1 MTIDFAGLISRLRR
15 RLGPSGILTEL
26 VDTDPYC
33 EDWRRL
39 YHGRTPAVM
48 RPANTQEVA
57 DVVRL
62 CAEARAPLVPMGGN
76 TSMVGGAAVSED
88 GSQLILSLQRMSRV
102 RGIDPVD
109 MTMEIEAGVT
119 LKAAQ
124 LAAEEAGCLL
134 PLSISSE
141 GSAQIGGVLAT
152 NAGGNN
158 TVRYGNARD
167 LVLGLEVVLPDGQV
181 WNGLRRLHKDNTG
194 YCLRQLFVGSEGTL
208 GIITAAVLKLF
219 PRPREIEVALCAVA
233 SPEAA
238 LKLFQACQ
246 HHDPA
251 AIQAFEYMSGAGM
264 VLVERFILDAKP
276 PLAAPAPHYV
286 LLELATPRE
295 GAGLRGALEA
305 LLGQAMEQGIVTDAV
320 IAESGAQRAAIWKL
334 REEHSEA
341 QKRAGASVKNDISVP
356 VSRVPELIRRAT
368 EICERLVPGIRCV
381 PFGHLGD
388 GNIHFNLV
396 QPEGADGAAFL
407 ARDHE
412 LMDAVNE
419 IVRDLD
425 GSFSAEHGIG
435 RLKPYMMPDWRGGAE
450 LELMRRIKAALD
462 PPGCSTRA
470 RCCPDDRPRNRNQPL
485 HHRRLRR
492 RHPLRRRRHPRQRRR
507 CACAA
512 RRFRRAYRGRRRR
525 AAHRHPVRDPV
536 GPLGRQ
542 QHPASYR
549 RRLYTRRRHPAERAG
564 RRLCSP
570 CRG

>member
-1 MTIDFAGLISRLRR
+1 MDKDHSGLLDRLRQL
-15 RLGPSGILTEL
+15 LGPSGMLTDAA
-26 VDTDPYC
+26 DTDPYC

-39 YHGRTPAVM
+39 YHGRTPAVL
-48 RPANTQEVA
+48 RPANTLEVA
-57 DVVRL
+57 DAVRL
-62 CAEARAPLVPMGGN
+62 CAEAGVPIVPQGGN

-88 GSQLILSLQRMSRV
+88 GSQIILTLSRMNRV
-102 RGIDPVD
+102 RGVDPLD
-109 MTMEIEAGVT
+109 MTMEVEAGVT

-124 LAAEEAGCLL
+124 LAAEEADCLL

-208 GIITAAVLKLF
+208 GIISAAVLKLF
-219 PRPREIEVALCAVA
+219 PRAREIEVALCAVA
-233 SPEAA
+233 SPDAA
-238 LKLFQACQ
+238 LRLFQACQ
-246 HHDPA
+246 QHDAA

-264 VLVERFILDAKP
+264 ALVERYIPGASP
-276 PLAAPAPHYV
+276 PLRIPAAHYV
-286 LLELATPRE
+286 LLELATPRQ
-295 GAGLRGALEA
+295 GAGLRGALEELLAAA
-305 LLGQAMEQGIVTDAV
+305 LGQGIVTDAV
-320 IAESGAQRAAIWKL
+320 IAESGPQRAAIWKL

-356 VSRVPELIRRAT
+356 VSRVPELIRRAA
-368 EICERLVPGIRCV
+368 EACERLVPGIRCV

-396 QPEGADGAAFL
+396 QPKGADGAAFL

-412 LMDAVNE
+412 LMDAVNN

-435 RLKPYMMPDWRGGAE
+435 RLKPYMMPEWRGGAE
-450 LELMRRIKAALD
+450 LELMRRIKLALD
-462 PPGCSTRA
+462 PAGLLNPGKLL
-470 RCCPDDRPRNRNQPL
+470 P
-485 HHRRLRR
+485 
-492 RHPLRRRRHPRQRRR
+492 
-507 CACAA
+507 
-512 RRFRRAYRGRRRR
+512 
-525 AAHRHPVRDPV
+525 
-536 GPLGRQ
+536 
-542 QHPASYR
+542 
-549 RRLYTRRRHPAERAG
+549 
-564 RRLCSP
+564 
-570 CRG
+570 